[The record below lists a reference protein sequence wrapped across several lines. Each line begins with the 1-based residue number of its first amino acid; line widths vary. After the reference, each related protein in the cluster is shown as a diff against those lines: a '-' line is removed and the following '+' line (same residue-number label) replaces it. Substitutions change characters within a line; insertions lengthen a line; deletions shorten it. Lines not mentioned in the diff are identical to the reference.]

1 MEQTGPKAFVFVL
14 MPFSDKF
21 QDVYEVGIKSACTD
35 AGAYCERVDE
45 QIFTD
50 SILDRIFNQI
60 AKADVIVADMT
71 GRNPNVFYET
81 GYAHA
86 LNKRVILLTQKAADI
101 PFDLKHYPHI
111 VYQGKLTLLK
121 AELERKIR
129 WCIENPLQPLS
140 DVDLNLEFS
149 IDGKPVEKSAP
160 IEINGVNYCD
170 FTIGVH
176 NPLGKVIKSDLFAIA
191 LISSKKVRFFEPT
204 ITSAA
209 RLTNDG
215 YIYTLSDLPPIF
227 PFGWASY
234 HVVFEILPVKVDYL
248 DLTLRF
254 FTELGFKDYRFQADR
269 S

>member
-1 MEQTGPKAFVFVL
+1 MQQTGPKAFVFVL

-21 QDVYEVGIKSACTD
+21 NDPYEVGIKAACKD

-86 LNKRVILLTQKAADI
+86 LNKRVILLTQDSADI
-101 PFDLKHYPHI
+101 PFDLQHYPHI
-111 VYQGKLTLLK
+111 VYQGKIAVLK
-121 AELERKIR
+121 TQLERKIR
-129 WCIENPLQPLS
+129 WCIENPLQSLS
-140 DVDLNLEFS
+140 DVDLNLQFS
-149 IDGKPVEKSAP
+149 IDGRP
-160 IEINGVNYCD
+160 ITEEPTVEINGVNYCY
-170 FTIGVH
+170 FTIDVH
-176 NPLGKVIKSDLFAIA
+176 NPLGKVIKPDSFSIA
-191 LISSKKVRFFEPT
+191 LICSGKLRFHEPAVV
-204 ITSAA
+204 SAA
-209 RLTNDG
+209 SMPNGR
-215 YIYTLSDLPPIF
+215 YIYTLSDLPNIF

-234 HVVFEILPVKVDYL
+234 RVIIEALGVNVEDL

-254 FTELGFKDYRFQADR
+254 FTELGFKDYRFSAER
-269 S
+269 

>member
-1 MEQTGPKAFVFVL
+1 

-21 QDVYEVGIKSACTD
+21 QDVYEVGIKAACKD

-86 LNKRVILLTQKAADI
+86 LNKRVILLTQKSADI

-111 VYQGKLTLLK
+111 VYAGKLTLLK
-121 AELERKIR
+121 AQLERKIR

-140 DVDLNLEFS
+140 DVDLNLDFAINGTPMNEV
-149 IDGKPVEKSAP
+149 PT
-160 IEINGVNYCD
+160 IEINGVNYCNFAID
-170 FTIGVH
+170 VH
-176 NPLGKVIKSDLFAIA
+176 NPLGKVIKPDLFSIA
-191 LISSKKVRFFEPT
+191 LISSRKVLFHEPKV
-204 ITSAA
+204 TSAA
-209 RLTNDG
+209 HMPDG
-215 YIYTLSDLPPIF
+215 QYIYTLSDLPSIF
-227 PFGWASY
+227 PFGWAS
-234 HVVFEILPVKVDYL
+234 HRVVFEVLGANVVYVDL
-248 DLTLRF
+248 SLRF
-254 FTELGFKDYRFQADR
+254 FTELGFKDYRFVAEKA
-269 S
+269 